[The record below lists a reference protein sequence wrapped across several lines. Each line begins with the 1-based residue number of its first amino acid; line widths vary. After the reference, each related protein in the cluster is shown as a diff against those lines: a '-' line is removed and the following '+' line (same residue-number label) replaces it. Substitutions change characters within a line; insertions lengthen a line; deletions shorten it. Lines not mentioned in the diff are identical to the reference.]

1 MVIVFVIDNYGIL
14 TNGTTITAY
23 RFVEALKARGHTV
36 RVVSVGVSGPDMYA
50 LPERYIPIVSEVAR
64 GQSVLFAQPVDAVL
78 REAFT
83 SADVVHL
90 FMPWKLA
97 RRARRIAREMGI
109 PCTAAFHVQPEN
121 ITYGAGLGPAGSPVA
136 HFIYR
141 YFRWILYRHI
151 DHIHCPSQFIARE
164 LRRHGYTAHLH
175 VISNGIHDFF
185 HPAPHQ
191 EDKEGGTHPSD
202 SEKKT
207 EDVERAA
214 GAGTYPN
221 HEHEMYKG
229 AGPENQER
237 AVPQTKPFT
246 IMMVGRYAPEKRQD
260 VLIRAIGR
268 CRYRDRIRLI
278 LAGAGPRE
286 AHLRRL
292 AKRYGIPVTFGF
304 YKQEEL
310 RNLLWQADLYVHA
323 ADVEIEAIACLEAMA
338 CGKVPVISDSKKSAT
353 RQFALDERSLFRH
366 GSSRDLAQKIEYWIE
381 HPEERR
387 AMEERYYQRS
397 RIFRL
402 EYSVKKAERMFE
414 EAMLDEHIRRTETQS
429 EGRAYK
435 KRILKGLPTR
445 LFSLV
450 FYYLVAIPLLWLYCR
465 FVLRVHFHN
474 RRVIRRLLLRR
485 EGAVTIANHV
495 HTLDSAM
502 VGLATFPRKPIFTS
516 LPANFTLPVAGFLVN
531 ILGSVPIPSTVTEN
545 GIFFYELSRRLR
557 RGRYVHFYPEGELVQ
572 FDENLRPFK
581 RGAFQLAVDAQV
593 PIIPIGISFKK
604 GKSGF
609 LGFFFR
615 RQIHV
620 RIGDPLYPDVHLQ
633 RRDALEDL
641 GRRAWQAME
650 ALVGPRS

>member
-50 LPERYIPIVSEVAR
+50 LPKRYIPIVSEVAR
-64 GQSVLFAQPVDAVL
+64 GQSVLFAKPVQTVL
-78 REAFT
+78 EEAFRG
-83 SADVVHL
+83 ADVVHL

-121 ITYGAGLGPAGSPVA
+121 ITYGAGLGPAGSPLA
-136 HFIYR
+136 HFIYH
-141 YFRWILYRHI
+141 YFRWIVYRHV

-185 HPAPHQ
+185 HPPTHDERTLINPVKKGEEKSIDPEDQ
-191 EDKEGGTHPSD
+191 EVS
-202 SEKKT
+202 SL
-207 EDVERAA
+207 
-214 GAGTYPN
+214 
-221 HEHEMYKG
+221 
-229 AGPENQER
+229 QER
-237 AVPQTKPFT
+237 TPVPEEKPFT
-246 IMMVGRYAPEKRQD
+246 IIMVGRYAPEKRQD
-260 VLIRAIGR
+260 VLIKAIGR

-292 AKRYGIPVTFGF
+292 AEHYGIPTTFGF
-304 YKQEEL
+304 YQQDEL

-323 ADVEIEAIACLEAMA
+323 ADVEIEAIACLEAIA

-381 HPEERR
+381 HPEERH

-414 EAMLDEHIRRTETQS
+414 EAMLDEHVRRTEAQD
-429 EGRAYK
+429 EGKAYK

-450 FYYLVAIPLLWLYCR
+450 FYYLVAIPLLWLYCT
-465 FVLRVHFHN
+465 FVLRVRFHN
-474 RRVIRRLLLRR
+474 RKVIRRLLLRR

-516 LPANFTLPVAGFLVN
+516 LPANFNLPVAGFLVN
-531 ILGSVPIPSTVTEN
+531 ILGSVPIPSTITEN

-604 GKSGF
+604 GKPGF

-641 GRRAWQAME
+641 GKRAWHAME
-650 ALVGPRS
+650 TLVGPRS